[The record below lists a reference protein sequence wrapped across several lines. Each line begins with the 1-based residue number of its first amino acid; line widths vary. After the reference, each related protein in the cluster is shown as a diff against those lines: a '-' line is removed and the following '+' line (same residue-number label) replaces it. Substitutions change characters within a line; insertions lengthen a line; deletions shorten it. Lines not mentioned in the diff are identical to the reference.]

1 MIQRTLVLL
10 KPDAVSRGL
19 SGEIISRIERC
30 GLKVIGAK
38 LVNVTRELGMTHYAK
53 DNEWK
58 ENVGKR
64 AINECQEFGLNVKDI
79 FGTED
84 TIKIGDI
91 VVERNADFLNSGP
104 VFSFVFEGPNAV
116 KKVRSLIGSTFP
128 ETATPGTIRG
138 DFGLENSFPGTVR
151 KRTTY
156 NLIHASGSV
165 DEAEYEISLWFKPE
179 DLLKYKQVHESFYGY

>member
-1 MIQRTLVLL
+1 
-10 KPDAVSRGL
+10 
-19 SGEIISRIERC
+19 
-30 GLKVIGAK
+30 
-38 LVNVTRELGMTHYAK
+38 
-53 DNEWK
+53 
-58 ENVGKR
+58 
-64 AINECQEFGLNVKDI
+64 
-79 FGTED
+79 
-84 TIKIGDI
+84 
-91 VVERNADFLNSGP
+91 
-104 VFSFVFEGPNAV
+104 VFEGPNAV

-138 DFGLENSFPGTVR
+138 DFGLENSFTGTVR